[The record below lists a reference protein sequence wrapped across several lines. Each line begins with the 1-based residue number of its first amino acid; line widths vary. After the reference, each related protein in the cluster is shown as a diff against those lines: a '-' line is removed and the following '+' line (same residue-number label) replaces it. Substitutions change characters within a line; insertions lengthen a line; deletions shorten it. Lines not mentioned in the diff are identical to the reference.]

1 MLVIGN
7 GESRKDLDIQ
17 SLKLPT
23 VGCNAIFRDMIVD
36 HLVCC
41 DRRMLR
47 EALKHENTKTSIMYT
62 REDWNEDF
70 HVFPVPK
77 VPYVGE
83 LRQDDPWHWGTG
95 QYALLVAIQYCV
107 TEHVHIVGFD
117 MFGNDGLVN
126 NIYKGTESYS
136 EANKPAV
143 DYSYWMYQNR
153 KIFECFPK
161 QNFNFYVGDQF
172 ETPKNWKDL
181 PNLKILPISKIK
193 DSIII

>member
-7 GESRKDLDIQ
+7 GESRKDLDIK

-23 VGCNAIFRDMIVD
+23 VGCNAIFRDMVVD

-77 VPYVGE
+77 VPYVGK
-83 LRQDDPWHWGTG
+83 LRQDDGWHWGTG

-107 TEHVHIVGFD
+107 T
-117 MFGNDGLVN
+117 
-126 NIYKGTESYS
+126 
-136 EANKPAV
+136 
-143 DYSYWMYQNR
+143 
-153 KIFECFPK
+153 
-161 QNFNFYVGDQF
+161 
-172 ETPKNWKDL
+172 
-181 PNLKILPISKIK
+181 
-193 DSIII
+193 